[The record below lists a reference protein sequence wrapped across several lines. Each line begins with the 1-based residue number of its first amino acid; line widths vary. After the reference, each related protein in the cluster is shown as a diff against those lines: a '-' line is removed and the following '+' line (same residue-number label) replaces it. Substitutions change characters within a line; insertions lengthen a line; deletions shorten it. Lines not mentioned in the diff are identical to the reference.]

1 MLEDLCRAILTK
13 DNKKY
18 EFVTFDAELPGEAQ
32 YQKLEN
38 NHKFDF
44 CVKQSFKSS
53 PYMGAVSVKNPE
65 YGFYLS
71 REDRIYDRYFSKK
84 MKLEELLSDDIRECY
99 EPKKTKKTTSGN
111 EFSSGKFYSVASS
124 SRLAVSAFTKHT
136 NNKLDYIDS
145 IKIENQKCKITKI
158 KFECDSKV
166 KGIDDRSH
174 CPQLDVY
181 FTTEQNKT
189 VFVEVKNHEIL
200 DSHKTIKLRWSYF
213 ENTCFLREFGLDT
226 QNIHQK
232 TVITKK
238 ENGTEKEERYV
249 SINDKFLTAKAFNCN
264 WKGRHSHFDFKQF
277 LCHLMGILS
286 YAEDHKNEEIYFYY
300 VIYRNELYEQET
312 KSKLYEELEAEVK
325 EVFKVFGKKFPKI
338 HFGLCYNYK
347 YDTLEELQS
356 KFLI

>member
-18 EFVTFDAELPGEAQ
+18 EFVTFDADLPSEAQ
-32 YQKLEN
+32 YQELKD

-71 REDRIYDRYFSKK
+71 RQDRIYDRYFSKK
-84 MKLEELLSDDIRECY
+84 MKLEELLSDNIRECY

-124 SRLAVSAFTKHT
+124 SRLAVSSFTKLT

-213 ENTCFLREFGLDT
+213 ENTGFLSNFGLNT
-226 QNIHQK
+226 QNICK
-232 TVITKK
+232 KKVTKK
-238 ENGTEKEERYV
+238 NDNGTKTEEYYI
-249 SINDKFLTAKAFNCN
+249 SINNKFLTAKDFDCN

-286 YAEDHKNEEIYFYY
+286 YAEDHQNEEIYFYY
-300 VIYRNELYEQET
+300 LVYRNKLYEQET
-312 KSKLYEELEAEVK
+312 KSKLYEEFEAEVN
-325 EVFKVFGKKFPKI
+325 EVFNVFENKFPTI
-338 HFGLCYNYK
+338 HFALCYNDK
-347 YDTLEELQS
+347 YDTLKELNEESLE
-356 KFLI
+356 